1 MRSCPALGPGGLR
14 LKLRLGMLR
23 RLRDGRKM
31 VRALGRCPL
40 CDGVLMK
47 APQE

>member
-1 MRSCPALGPGGLR
+1 
-14 LKLRLGMLR
+14 MLR

-47 APQE
+47 APGVRGEDAARQELA

>member
-1 MRSCPALGPGGLR
+1 
-14 LKLRLGMLR
+14 MLR

-40 CDGVLMK
+40 RRGVDEGPPGVRGED
-47 APQE
+47 AARQELAQEEF